1 MKIKVLILPACLLAL
16 LLTQSCNLSEPE
28 DEILAGMDFLGRG
41 YDVFSN
47 YADPLEVKAEVLDF
61 KKMHTDGLIERL
73 QLEKSEFQT
82 IEGETV
88 SDYMTYLSEKASI
101 GGSYAGFS
109 GSVKVNFSSS
119 HYTHTEYS
127 FATVQTL
134 IEKYVARI
142 DLGTG
147 VSTLKGYLTD
157 NAREAIND
165 PAVTPEE
172 VFISF
177 GTHVLRGIVVGGRL
191 DYNASANMSL
201 VQGSK
206 SIGVFVEA
214 SYEGAF
220 SVDVSS
226 ETVTEEEMSS
236 FNAARKKSL
245 KVYGGSSEY
254 GQYIIAENEAGYEPW
269 IESIKDNPVFCDFDR
284 TNPVVEIWQFCD
296 DPVRAQELEDGYAEY
311 ATKRAISPTGTPRQ
325 CVVDIKLFDL
335 GSGYGGPNPTADGYV
350 VIPQDLNEDAG
361 GSYIYILVKYG
372 LDTDTNPAPITGVHI
387 RNTSNGDPWIPGYI
401 QPVNFCDLNHGAGG
415 DFIYLYFSRGGSA
428 ALRSIATKDTSTGHY
443 YYSLPGT
450 FALSTGDRTYAWDG
464 HDLNESAGGDFI
476 YLGWS
481 NDYVD

>member
-1 MKIKVLILPACLLAL
+1 MKVRSLILPACLFAL
-16 LLTQSCNLSEPE
+16 LAQNSCDLNGPE
-28 DEILAGMDFLGRG
+28 DKIIAGMDFLGRG

-61 KKMHTDGLIERL
+61 DAMHDDGLIERL

-88 SDYMTYLSEKASI
+88 ADYQTFLSEKASI

-142 DLGTG
+142 DLGTS
-147 VSTLKGYLTD
+147 VSTLKDYLTD

-165 PAVTPEE
+165 PDVTPEE

-177 GTHVLRGIVVGGRL
+177 GTHVLRGIIVGGRL
-191 DYNASANMSL
+191 DYNASADMSL

-220 SVDVSS
+220 SVDMSS
-226 ETVTEEEMSS
+226 ETVTEEEMSD
-236 FNAARKKSL
+236 FNAVRKKSL

-254 GQYIIAENEAGYEPW
+254 GQYIIAEDEQGYQPW
-269 IESIKDNPVFCDFDR
+269 IESIKDNPVFCEFDR
-284 TNPVVEIWQFCD
+284 TNPVVEIWMLCD
-296 DPVRAQELEDGYAEY
+296 DPARAQELEDGYAEY
-311 ATKRAISPTGTPRQ
+311 AAKRAISPTATPRQ
-325 CVVDIKLFDL
+325 CVVDIKLYDL
-335 GSGYGGPNPTADGYV
+335 GNGYSGPNPTADGYV
-350 VIPQDLNEDAG
+350 VLPQDLNEGAG
-361 GSYIYILVKYG
+361 GDYIYLLVKYG
-372 LDTDTNPAPITGVHI
+372 LDTDTDPAPITGLYV
-387 RNTSNGDPWIPGYI
+387 RNTDFGDPSIPGYLS
-401 QPVNFCDLNHGAGG
+401 PTGSCDLNRNAGG
-415 DFIYLYFSRGGSA
+415 DYIYLYYARGGSSA
-428 ALRSIATKDTSTGHY
+428 IRSIATKNNDGKK
-443 YYSLPGT
+443 YYSLPG
-450 FALSTGDRTYAWDG
+450 
-464 HDLNESAGGDFI
+464 
-476 YLGWS
+476 
-481 NDYVD
+481 YVRVQQRRGPRIRLVQSRPERGCRRRLHLPRLVVR